1 MKLINKKNFISI
13 VCISFTLIVC
23 GKLLIEKAAGFTD
36 VHYTGNIF
44 TCLGFSVIITA
55 VLALHFYL
63 QRFPL
68 IPVLIGQ
75 YLLVAGATVA
85 FVKAA
90 DVIAG
95 TSTNAMWQMLLSVTI
110 PFVVSAFVYYLVFFK
125 QIKKANAILAEINRE
140 NTEV

>member
-1 MKLINKKNFISI
+1 MKLINKRNCISI

-44 TCLGFSVIITA
+44 ACLGFSVIITA

-68 IPVLIGQ
+68 IPVLAVQ
-75 YLLVAGATVA
+75 YLLVVAGTAG
-85 FVKAA
+85 FVKVT
-90 DVIAG
+90 DIIAG
-95 TSTNAMWQMLLSVTI
+95 TDTNAMWQMIVSVTI
-110 PFVVSAFVYYLVFFK
+110 PFAVSAAVYYIAYFR
-125 QIKKANAILAEINRE
+125 QIKKANDILAEINRGE
-140 NTEV
+140 PGN